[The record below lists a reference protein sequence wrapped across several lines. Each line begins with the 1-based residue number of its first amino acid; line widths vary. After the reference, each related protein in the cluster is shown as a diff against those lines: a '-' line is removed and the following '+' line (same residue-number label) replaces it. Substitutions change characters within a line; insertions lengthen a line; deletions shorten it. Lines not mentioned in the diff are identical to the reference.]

1 MHKDHRPACHA
12 FRLEKVKGLPRARA
26 VFDPLLRPRTQTF
39 AKGFGLLLPTGR
51 IGICTLDMGC
61 VGIGIIQ
68 LHGADP
74 LNVNWTIIPIVALG
88 SQTNSRRMHMTAST
102 TDLKSMLKDPSLL
115 ETRAY
120 IGGKW
125 VDGEDGTFDVTN
137 PSRGDVVAKVANLSR
152 AQVAGAIAQA
162 EAAQKEWAKWTGKE
176 RAAVMR
182 KWFDLMMANQDD
194 LGMILTAEQGKPLA
208 EAKGEIAYGASFIEF
223 FGEQAKRIYGETIP
237 GHQRDKRITVIKQP
251 IGVAASITPWNFP
264 NAMITR
270 KAAPALAAGCA
281 FVARPAAETPLS
293 AIVMGVLAE
302 RAGIPAGVFNVVPS
316 SSSSAIGKEF
326 CENPAVRKLT
336 FTGSTEVG
344 RILMKQAADQVMKCS
359 MELGGNAPF
368 IVFDD
373 ADLDAAVEGAILC
386 KFRNNGQTCV
396 CANRIYVQAGVYD
409 AFAAKLVKAV
419 EKLKVGDGFE
429 EGVALGPLINP
440 AAGEKVKEHIDDA
453 KAKGATIALGA
464 NGAMDG
470 NFLAPTI
477 MTGVTQDM
485 KVAQEETFGPLAP
498 LFKFDTEDDVIAM
511 ANDTIFGLASYFY
524 AKDLSRVY
532 KVAEALEYGIVGV
545 NTGLIS
551 TEVAPFGGVKQS
563 GLGREGSHHGIEDY
577 LEMKYICM
585 SV

>member
-1 MHKDHRPACHA
+1 M
-12 FRLEKVKGLPRARA
+12 
-26 VFDPLLRPRTQTF
+26 
-39 AKGFGLLLPTGR
+39 
-51 IGICTLDMGC
+51 LD
-61 VGIGIIQ
+61 
-68 LHGADP
+68 A
-74 LNVNWTIIPIVALG
+74 
-88 SQTNSRRMHMTAST
+88 T
-102 TDLKSMLKDPSLL
+102 TDLKSLLKDPSLL

-120 IGGKW
+120 IGGQF
-125 VDGEDGTFDVTN
+125 VEGDGTFDVTN
-137 PSRGDVVAKVANLSR
+137 PARGDVIAQVADTSR

-162 EAAQKEWAKWTGKE
+162 DTAQKEWAKWTGKE
-176 RAAVMR
+176 RAAVLR
-182 KWFDLMMANQDD
+182 KWFDLMMENQQD
-194 LGMILTAEQGKPLA
+194 LGIILTAEMGKPLA
-208 EAKGEIAYGASFIEF
+208 EAVGEIGYGASFIEF
-223 FGEQAKRIYGETIP
+223 FAEEAKRIYGETIP
-237 GHQRDKRITVIKQP
+237 GHQRDKRITVLKQP

-270 KAAPALAAGCA
+270 KAGPALAAGCA

-293 AIVMGVLAE
+293 AIALAVLAD

-316 SSSSAIGKEF
+316 SRASEIGKEF
-326 CENPAVRKLT
+326 CENDAVRKLT

-344 RILMKQAADQVMKCS
+344 RILLRQAADSVMKCS

-373 ADLDAAVEGAILC
+373 ADLDAAVEGAIMC

-409 AFAAKLVKAV
+409 AFAEKLKAAV
-419 EKLKVGDGFE
+419 EKMTVGDGLKDGIHF
-429 EGVALGPLINP
+429 GPLINME
-440 AAGEKVKEHIDDA
+440 AVEKVQEHIADA
-453 KAKGATIALGA
+453 TAKGGKVILG
-464 NGAMDG
+464 G
-470 NFLAPTI
+470 NPSELGGSFFQPTI
-477 MTGVTQDM
+477 VTGATQDM
-485 KVAQEETFGPLAP
+485 AFATDETFGPLAP
-498 LFKFDTEDDVIAM
+498 LFKFEDEDEVIAM

-545 NTGLIS
+545 NTGIIS

-577 LEMKYICM
+577 LEMKYVCM

>member
-1 MHKDHRPACHA
+1 MTK
-12 FRLEKVKGLPRARA
+12 
-26 VFDPLLRPRTQTF
+26 
-39 AKGFGLLLPTGR
+39 
-51 IGICTLDMGC
+51 
-61 VGIGIIQ
+61 
-68 LHGADP
+68 
-74 LNVNWTIIPIVALG
+74 
-88 SQTNSRRMHMTAST
+88 TN
-102 TDLKSMLKDPSLL
+102 LKSLLKDPSLL
-115 ETRAY
+115 VEKAY
-120 IGGKW
+120 VGGEW
-125 VDGEDGTFDVTN
+125 LSGDGSFDVLN
-137 PSRGDVVAKVANLSR
+137 PARGDVIAQVADLSR
-152 AQVAGAIAQA
+152 ADVAKAIAKA
-162 EAAQKEWAKWTGKE
+162 EAAQKDWAQWTAKE
-176 RAAVMR
+176 RAAVLR
-182 KWFDLMMANQDD
+182 KWFDLMMENADD
-194 LGMILTAEQGKPLA
+194 LAIILTAEQGKPLA

-223 FGEQAKRIYGETIP
+223 FAEEGKRIYGETIP
-237 GHQRDKRITVIKQP
+237 GHQRDKRIMVLKQP

-281 FVARPAAETPLS
+281 FVGRPAAETPLS
-293 AIVMGVLAE
+293 ATVMGVLAE
-302 RAGIPAGVFNVVPS
+302 RAGIPAGVFNIVTS
-316 SSSSAIGKEF
+316 SRSSDVGKEF

-344 RILMKQAADQVMKCS
+344 RILLRQAADQVMKCS

-373 ADLDAAVEGAILC
+373 ADLDAAVEGAIMC

-409 AFAAKLVKAV
+409 AFAAKLKDAV
-419 EKLKVGDGFE
+419 SKMKIGDGLDD
-429 EGVALGPLINP
+429 GTQLGPLIN
-440 AAGEKVKEHIDDA
+440 ADAITKVQEHVADA
-453 KAKGATIALGA
+453 KAKGAEVILGGGDPMQ
-464 NGAMDG
+464 GAG
-470 NFLAPTI
+470 YFLPPTI
-477 MTGVTQDM
+477 ITGATQDM
-485 KVAQEETFGPLAP
+485 QVATDETFGPMAP
-498 LFKFDTEDDVIAM
+498 LFKFENEDDVITM

-545 NTGLIS
+545 NTGIIS

>member
-1 MHKDHRPACHA
+1 MKDFP
-12 FRLEKVKGLPRARA
+12 P
-26 VFDPLLRPRTQTF
+26 
-39 AKGFGLLLPTGR
+39 
-51 IGICTLDMGC
+51 
-61 VGIGIIQ
+61 
-68 LHGADP
+68 
-74 LNVNWTIIPIVALG
+74 
-88 SQTNSRRMHMTAST
+88 
-102 TDLKSMLKDPSLL
+102 TDLKSLLKDPSLL

-120 IGGKW
+120 VGGKW
-125 VDGEDGTFDVTN
+125 VDGDQGTFEVTN
-137 PSRGDVVAKVANLSR
+137 PARGDVIAKVADLSR

-162 EAAQKEWAKWTGKE
+162 EKAQKEWAKWTGKE
-176 RAAVMR
+176 RAAIMR
-182 KWFDLMMANQDD
+182 KWFDLMMENADD
-194 LGMILTAEQGKPLA
+194 LATILTAEQGKPHA

-223 FGEQAKRIYGETIP
+223 MGEQAKRVYGETIP
-237 GHQRDKRITVIKQP
+237 GHQRDKRITVLKQP

-270 KAAPALAAGCA
+270 KAAPALAVGCA
-281 FVARPAAETPLS
+281 FVARPAKETPLS

-302 RAGIPAGVFNVVPS
+302 RAGVPAGVFNVVTS
-316 SSSSAIGKEF
+316 SSSSEIGKEF

-344 RILMKQAADQVMKCS
+344 RILLKQAADQVMKCS

-373 ADLDAAVEGAILC
+373 ADLDAAVEGAMMC

-409 AFAAKLVKAV
+409 AFAAKLKVAV
-419 EKLKVGDGFE
+419 EKLNVGDGLE
-429 EGVALGPLINP
+429 PGVTTGPLINME
-440 AAGEKVKEHIDDA
+440 AVEKVKEHMDDVV
-453 KAKGATIALGA
+453 A
-464 NGAMDG
+464 NGGAVLTG
-470 NFLAPTI
+470 GKPHANGGSFFQPTI
-477 MTGVTQDM
+477 VTGVTQSM

-498 LFKFDTEDDVIAM
+498 LFKFEDEDEVIAM

-545 NTGLIS
+545 NTGIIS
-551 TEVAPFGGVKQS
+551 TELGPFGGVKQS